1 MEKGRERGSK
11 KMWWNEDED
20 GEGGGGEENW
30 NEDNGGRGI
39 TIGMKKMGER
49 SASRSKLDS
58 FYLENE

>member
-1 MEKGRERGSK
+1 
-11 KMWWNEDED
+11 MWWNEDED